1 MPFKMIYY
9 SKRRGD
15 NEKVS
20 RGRNSPPIPFLSQ
33 LEVHSFLV
41 LIKELLPHGELLQE
55 KLNMNW
61 LCFLNVN
68 NPIIWKKGFSN
79 VQCNLKSQLLEF
91 EIFLESYSE
100 AVIFM

>member
-55 KLNMNW
+55 KLN
-61 LCFLNVN
+61 VN

>member
-9 SKRRGD
+9 SKRPGD

-20 RGRNSPPIPFLSQ
+20 RGRSSLPIPFLSQ

-41 LIKELLPHGELLQE
+41 LIKELPPHGELLQE

-68 NPIIWKKGFSN
+68 NPIIWKKGFRN
-79 VQCNLKSQLLEF
+79 VQCN
-91 EIFLESYSE
+91 
-100 AVIFM
+100 